1 MTEKFVRL
9 MKGKIQFGT
18 VCGGSA
24 NTAVPPWIGV
34 PPVGTPGGAEV
45 DELGVDEPLLGAV
58 DPLLDGA
65 DDDELED
72 DALVVAAGLLPH
84 AASVIP
90 AMARTATI
98 QRAWCAVLRM
108 VVHPTLLWAARAPG
122 ALQTGFIPHVA

>member
-1 MTEKFVRL
+1 MTEKFAKL
-9 MKGKIQFGT
+9 MNGKIQFGT

-45 DELGVDEPLLGAV
+45 EEVGVDEPLLGAV

-65 DDDELED
+65 DGELED
-72 DALVVAAGLLPH
+72 EELVVAAGLLLH

-90 AMARTATI
+90 AIARTATI
-98 QRAWCAVLRM
+98 QRVW
-108 VVHPTLLWAARAPG
+108 
-122 ALQTGFIPHVA
+122 